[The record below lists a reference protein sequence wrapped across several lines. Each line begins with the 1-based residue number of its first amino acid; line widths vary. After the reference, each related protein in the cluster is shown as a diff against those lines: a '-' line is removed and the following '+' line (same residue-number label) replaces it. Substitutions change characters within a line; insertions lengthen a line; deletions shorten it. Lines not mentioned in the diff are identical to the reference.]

1 MSQPQ
6 SARASSPEPEKVAA
20 RNPGAGYS
28 RRGSL
33 FAIGAATTV
42 VAVPLALELGM
53 WVGTRSSNVLRA
65 VVPAL
70 LVVLLVP
77 PLAVVVAES
86 VWGRRVGA
94 KLRTGVALGA
104 ALGAQLLTLGA
115 AIGAGVSA
123 PRYGDAVLL
132 TLVEALVLPL
142 VVTRLAYSASESP
155 TPSPSGRGQ
164 G

>member
-1 MSQPQ
+1 MRQP
-6 SARASSPEPEKVAA
+6 
-20 RNPGAGYS
+20 GGGYS

-53 WVGTRSSNVLRA
+53 WVGTNSSNTLKA

-70 LVVLLVP
+70 LVVLVLP

-86 VWGRRVGA
+86 GWCRRVGA
-94 KLRTGVALGA
+94 KLRTGVAIAA
-104 ALGAQLLTLGA
+104 ALGAQLLTLAA
-115 AIGAGVSA
+115 AIVAGVSA

-132 TLVEALVLPL
+132 TMVEALVLPL
-142 VVTRLAYSASESP
+142 VVTRLAYQSSESP
-155 TPSPSGRGQ
+155 TPGA
-164 G
+164 